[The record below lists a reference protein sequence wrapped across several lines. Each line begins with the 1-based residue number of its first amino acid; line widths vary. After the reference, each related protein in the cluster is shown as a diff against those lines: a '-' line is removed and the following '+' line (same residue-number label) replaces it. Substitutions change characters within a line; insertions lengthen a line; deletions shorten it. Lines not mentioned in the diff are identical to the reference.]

1 MDLHISSEVFTDGLF
16 CDVFNN
22 IVIKNLLIHL
32 ESSVV
37 VGEDQCS
44 SWREMHCCSFNEL
57 SVVSLYIEGASP
69 VFAVGEGW
77 RITEYQV
84 EPVVGVPKIV
94 QNIGS
99 VEEVS

>member
-1 MDLHISSEVFTDGLF
+1 
-16 CDVFNN
+16 
-22 IVIKNLLIHL
+22 
-32 ESSVV
+32 
-37 VGEDQCS
+37 
-44 SWREMHCCSFNEL
+44 MHCCSFNEL